1 MSPNMSHELMG
12 LIVLSAIAIIVF
24 LPIFMFR
31 CYHNRFMQNQTRA
44 LDVEQPNHA
53 TRLFARFRAEVMR
66 RQSSIATTPPR
77 PNTAEEEAASIV
89 TKVAYKDIK
98 TTEEADSDDCC
109 AICIEGF
116 EEDEICGVLDRCGH
130 CFHKICI
137 DQWLGIKSRCPLCR
151 CLVRVVSENNNS

>member
-1 MSPNMSHELMG
+1 MSHELMG

-66 RQSSIATTPPR
+66 RQSSIAAAAPR

-89 TKVAYKDIK
+89 MKVAYKDIK
-98 TTEEADSDDCC
+98 TTEEADSDDGC

-130 CFHKICI
+130 YFHKICI

>member
-1 MSPNMSHELMG
+1 MSHQLMG
-12 LIVLSAIAIIVF
+12 LMVLGAIAIIVF

-31 CYHNRFMQNQTRA
+31 CYHNRFMLYQTRA
-44 LDVEQPNHA
+44 LDVEQTNHA

-66 RQSSIATTPPR
+66 QQQSIAVPPPR

-89 TKVAYKDIK
+89 TKVAYRDIK
-98 TTEEADSDDCC
+98 PTKEADSDDCC

-116 EEDEICGVLDRCGH
+116 EEEEICGVVDGCDH
-130 CFHKICI
+130 CFHKVCI
-137 DQWLGIKSRCPLCR
+137 DKWLGIVSRCPLCR